1 MLRLKVED
9 RPTPKEVYNWRVY
22 LASAVAAFAA
32 VFIGYDGAFIG
43 TALSFASFKEEFG
56 LVGLPAKK
64 LADISANVVSSYQAG
79 AIAGVVVGYPVG
91 IFLGRRWGLVG
102 AACVFSIGAGIM
114 LAANSSTGLGPIY
127 AGRVLAGAGIGA
139 ASNLAPL
146 YISEVAPPAVRGQM
160 LALYEIG
167 WQVGAVVGFWI
178 NKGAQDNIAR
188 GHTQWLLSFAVQL
201 VPSGIFLAGLF
212 FLVESPRW
220 LIRRG
225 RREEGLKK
233 LCYLRQL
240 PLDHVYMREEIEMI
254 DAAIE
259 EDERILGTGFWAPF
273 KVFRNRALLYRLVLT
288 CALFAWQNGT
298 GINAINYYSPT
309 ILRNMGITGQNTSL
323 LTTGVF
329 GSIKCGLSIVWAF
342 FLVETMG
349 RRKMLM
355 IGAVGSSLSMLVIA
369 GITKTVDPVANPTT
383 SIPPSGIASL
393 AFLYVWTIFY
403 AVSWNGTPWVVVA
416 ESFSGS
422 IQPVAQVFGAGSN
435 WLWNFV
441 ISRATPTMFLNMG
454 ASGFGVFLFFG
465 LCTAAAVP
473 YVYFLLPETKSVP
486 REEVDRLF
494 RKGLTPRHAN
504 KIVLAELA
512 AERESHTGAYAG
524 GQGLGS
530 SGLGS
535 EKDKGEEEFF
545 EGARSTA

>member
-1 MLRLKVED
+1 MVRLKVED

-22 LASAVAAFAA
+22 TASAVAAFAA

-43 TALSFASFKEEFG
+43 TAISFASFKQEFG
-56 LVGLPAKK
+56 LDK
-64 LADISANVVSSYQAG
+64 LAPTAFANISANIVSAYQAG
-79 AIAGVVVGYPVG
+79 AIGGCMLGYPMGV
-91 IFLGRRWGLVG
+91 FLGRRWGLIS
-102 AACVFSIGAGIM
+102 AAVIFSIGAGIM
-114 LAANSSTGLGPIY
+114 LAATSSTGLGPIY

-146 YISEVAPPAVRGQM
+146 YISEIAPPAVRGQM
-160 LALYEIG
+160 LALF
-167 WQVGAVVGFWI
+167 GALVGFWI
-178 NKGAQDNIAR
+178 NKGAQDNIAPGR
-188 GHTQWLLSFAVQL
+188 TQWLLSFAVQL

-233 LCYLRQL
+233 LCYLRNL
-240 PLDHVYMREEIEMI
+240 PLDDAYLQEELNMI

-259 EDERILGTGFWAPF
+259 NDARTIGLGFWDPF
-273 KVFRNRALLYRLVLT
+273 KVFAQKALLRRLLLT
-288 CALFAWQNGT
+288 TSLFMFQNGF
-298 GINAINYYSPT
+298 GITDLSAVCS
-309 ILRNMGITGQNTSL
+309 MGISGQNTSL

-355 IGAVGSSLSMLVIA
+355 LGAVGASISMAVIA
-369 GITKTVDPVANPTT
+369 GITGVVNPVAHPTD
-383 SIPPSGIASL
+383 SVPPSGIASL
-393 AFLYVWTIFY
+393 AFLYVWTVFY

-422 IQPVAQVFGAGSN
+422 IQSVAQVFGAGSN

-441 ISRATPTMFLNMG
+441 ISRATPTMFLRMG
-454 ASGFGVFLFFG
+454 HSGYGVFVFFA
-465 LCTAAAVP
+465 LMMALSIP

-494 RKGLTPRHAN
+494 RSGLTPRHAN
-504 KIVLAELA
+504 RVVLTELS
-512 AERESHTGAYAG
+512 AERDHHSGAFATAG
-524 GQGLGS
+524 GQGS
-530 SGLGS
+530 TS
-535 EKDKGEEEFF
+535 EKDKGEEEYI
-545 EGARSTA
+545 EGAAKSTV